1 MRRGTLQ
8 QSKIANLIL
17 NITLENIFV
26 LFRKISFSQRLAQDR
41 LRAAVERLERLA
53 SVERLNHF
61 YCLLP
66 LASCLI
72 H

>member
-41 LRAAVERLERLA
+41 LRAAVERLED
-53 SVERLNHF
+53 
-61 YCLLP
+61 
-66 LASCLI
+66 
-72 H
+72 